1 VSRDYFSNPD
11 ELRDVSEPLSHF
23 IDQYLDY
30 LYEAHPT
37 EAAADG
43 VHLHDDLLED
53 LSRSAIET
61 RIREFGGWRR
71 RLDGIAS
78 GGLTA
83 DERLDRRMLGDCI
96 RSRLYA
102 LEEVRDWERNPLVYA
117 EVLANSLATQ
127 VLFAY
132 ADLPERARRIGSKLR
147 QTPRLIDSA
156 RENVSE
162 APGLFVK
169 VAIES
174 FEGVLS
180 FIEKDLPR
188 AFRDLDDLHI
198 LGDLADASTDAAASL
213 HGYIGYLR
221 DTLAPKSRAT
231 FRIGREQFEQ
241 KLRLDEG
248 IDMPS
253 DQLLDIAL
261 RELRAT
267 QEEFSRIAA
276 TIDSDRAEAWRKVK
290 AQHPSAEELIPAVGE
305 QVQKL
310 QTFLQ
315 RNPLVTMPENAG
327 LRIAPTPDFYR
338 WTFASLWTPG
348 PFEVSKVPACYYI
361 TNVAPSWSD
370 SRKKGHLLDLNYASL
385 WSVSTHEVYPGH
397 FLHFEHLRQVKSR
410 LRKSTLCAP
419 TSFIEGW
426 AHYAEQMILDEGFE
440 HGNAEIRLGQLAE
453 ALTRLARTIVGIR
466 LHTED
471 LSVEQG
477 VRFFMEEAYLEEG
490 TARQEAERGTFDPSY
505 VLYALGKQMMVKLR
519 ADAEEAAKSAP
530 HGEGFSLQ
538 RFHDNVLGHGSVPF
552 WMHRVL
558 MGRNEPVIE

>member
-1 VSRDYFSNPD
+1 M
-11 ELRDVSEPLSHF
+11 SEPLSHF
-23 IDQYLDY
+23 VDQYLDY
-30 LYEAHPT
+30 LYETHPT

-53 LSRSAIET
+53 LSRSAIDS
-61 RIREFGGWRR
+61 RIREFGGWGR
-71 RLDGIAS
+71 RLDGIAA
-78 GGLTA
+78 GGLTPE
-83 DERLDRRMLGDCI
+83 ERLDRRMLGDCI

-132 ADLPERARRIGSKLR
+132 ADLPERARRVGSKLR
-147 QTPRLIDSA
+147 QTPRLIDAA

-174 FEGVLS
+174 FEGVLR

-213 HGYIGYLR
+213 REYIGYLR

-231 FRIGREQFEQ
+231 FRIGREQFEK
-241 KLRLDEG
+241 KLRFDEG
-248 IDMPS
+248 IEIPS

-267 QEEFSRIAA
+267 QEEFARIAT
-276 TIDSDRAEAWRKVK
+276 TIDRDPTEAWRKVK
-290 AQHPSAEELIPAVGE
+290 LKHPSADELIPAVGE

-315 RNPLVTMPENAG
+315 RKPLVTLPESAG

-348 PFEVSKVPACYYI
+348 PFEVAKVPARYYI
-361 TNVAPSWSD
+361 TNVDPKWSD
-370 SRKKGHLLDLNYASL
+370 SRKKEHLLDLNYASL

-440 HGNAEIRLGQLAE
+440 HGNEEIRLGQLAE
-453 ALTRLARTIVGIR
+453 SLTRLARTIVGIR
-466 LHTED
+466 LHAED

-477 VRFFMEEAYLEEG
+477 VRFFREEAYLEEG

-519 ADAEEAAKSAP
+519 TDAEEAARSKND
-530 HGEGFSLQ
+530 GFSLQ

-552 WMHRVL
+552 WMHRAL
-558 MGRNEPVIE
+558 MGRDEPVIE

>member
-1 VSRDYFSNPD
+1 
-11 ELRDVSEPLSHF
+11 
-23 IDQYLDY
+23 
-30 LYEAHPT
+30 
-37 EAAADG
+37 

-53 LSRSAIET
+53 LSRSAIDS
-61 RIREFGGWRR
+61 RIREFGGWSR

-78 GGLTA
+78 GGLTSE
-83 DERLDRRMLGDCI
+83 ERLDRRMLGDCI

-198 LGDLADASTDAAASL
+198 LGDLADASTDAAGSL
-213 HGYIGYLR
+213 REYIGYLR

-231 FRIGREQFEQ
+231 FRIGRKQFEQ
-241 KLRLDEG
+241 KLRFDEG
-248 IDMPS
+248 IDIPS

-261 RELRAT
+261 RELRVT
-267 QEEFSRIAA
+267 QEEFARVASSIA
-276 TIDSDRAEAWRKVK
+276 SDPAEAWRKVK
-290 AQHPSAEELIPAVGE
+290 ARHPSAEKLIQTAGE

-315 RNPLVTMPENAG
+315 RKPLVTMPENAG
-327 LRIAPTPDFYR
+327 LRIAATPDFYR
-338 WTFASLWTPG
+338 RTFASLWTPG
-348 PFEVSKVPACYYI
+348 PFEVAKVPACYYI
-361 TNVAPSWSD
+361 TNVDPAWSD
-370 SRKKGHLLDLNYASL
+370 SRKEEHLLDLNYASL

-397 FLHFEHLRQVKSR
+397 FLHFEHLRQVKAR
-410 LRKSTLCAP
+410 LRKSMLCAP
-419 TSFIEGW
+419 MSFIEGW
-426 AHYAEQMILDEGFE
+426 AHYAEQMVLDEGFE

-477 VRFFMEEAYLEEG
+477 VRFFTEEAYLEEG
-490 TARQEAERGTFDPSY
+490 TARQEAERGTFDPGY

-519 ADAEEAAKSAP
+519 ADAEEAAKTAGR
-530 HGEGFSLQ
+530 GEGFSLR
-538 RFHDNVLGHGSVPF
+538 RFHDKILGHGSVPF
-552 WMHRVL
+552 WMHRAL
-558 MGRNEPVIE
+558 LGRNEPVIE

>member
-1 VSRDYFSNPD
+1 M
-11 ELRDVSEPLSHF
+11 SEPLSHF

-30 LYEAHPT
+30 VYEIQPT

-53 LSRSAIET
+53 LSRSAIDS
-61 RIREFGGWRR
+61 RIREFGGWSR
-71 RLDGIAS
+71 RLDGIKP
-78 GGLTA
+78 GGLTSE
-83 DERLDRRMLGDCI
+83 ERLDRRMLGDCI

-198 LGDLADASTDAAASL
+198 LGDLADASTDAAGSL
-213 HGYIGYLR
+213 REYIGYLR

-231 FRIGREQFEQ
+231 FRIGRKQFEQ
-241 KLRLDEG
+241 KLRFDEG
-248 IDMPS
+248 IDIPS

-261 RELRAT
+261 RELRVT
-267 QEEFSRIAA
+267 QEEFARVASSIA
-276 TIDSDRAEAWRKVK
+276 SDPAEVWRKVK
-290 AQHPSAEELIPAVGE
+290 ARHPSAEKLIQTAGE

-315 RNPLVTMPENAG
+315 RKPLVTMPENAG
-327 LRIAPTPDFYR
+327 LRIAATPDFYR
-338 WTFASLWTPG
+338 RTFASLWTPG
-348 PFEVSKVPACYYI
+348 PFEVAKVPACYYI
-361 TNVAPSWSD
+361 TNVDPAWSD
-370 SRKKGHLLDLNYASL
+370 SRKEEHLLDLNYASL

-397 FLHFEHLRQVKSR
+397 FLHFEHLRQVKAR
-410 LRKSTLCAP
+410 LRKTTLCAP

-477 VRFFMEEAYLEEG
+477 VRFFTEEAYLEEG
-490 TARQEAERGTFDPSY
+490 TARQEAERGTFDPGY

-519 ADAEEAAKSAP
+519 ADAEEAAKTA
-530 HGEGFSLQ
+530 GRGDGFSLQ
-538 RFHDNVLGHGSVPF
+538 RFHDKILGHGSVPF
-552 WMHRVL
+552 WMHRAL
-558 MGRNEPVIE
+558 LGRNEPVIE

>member
-1 VSRDYFSNPD
+1 
-11 ELRDVSEPLSHF
+11 VSEPLSHF
-23 IDQYLDY
+23 VDQYLDY
-30 LYEAHPT
+30 LYETHPT

-53 LSRSAIET
+53 LSRSAIDT
-61 RIREFGGWRR
+61 RIREFGGWGR
-71 RLDGIAS
+71 RLEGIS
-78 GGLTA
+78 TGDLTPE
-83 DERLDRRMLGDCI
+83 ERLDRRMLGDCI
-96 RSRLYA
+96 RGRLYA

-162 APGLFVK
+162 PPGLFVK

-213 HGYIGYLR
+213 REYIGYLR

-231 FRIGREQFEQ
+231 FRIGRDQLEQ
-241 KLRLDEG
+241 KLRFDEG
-248 IDMPS
+248 IDIPS
-253 DQLLDIAL
+253 DQLLEIAL

-267 QEEFSRIAA
+267 QEEFARIA
-276 TIDSDRAEAWRKVK
+276 TSIDSDPAEAWRKVK
-290 AQHPSAEELIPAVGE
+290 MRHPTVDELIPAVGE
-305 QVQKL
+305 QVKKL

-315 RNPLVTMPENAG
+315 RKSLVTLPENAG

-348 PFEVSKVPACYYI
+348 PFEVAKIPARYYI
-361 TNVAPSWSD
+361 TNVDPDWSD
-370 SRKKGHLLDLNYASL
+370 SRKNDHLLDLNYASL

-426 AHYAEQMILDEGFE
+426 AHYAEEMILDEGFE
-440 HGNAEIRLGQLAE
+440 RGNAEIRLGQLAE
-453 ALTRLARTIVGIR
+453 ALTRLARTVVGIR
-466 LHTED
+466 LHAED

-477 VRFFMEEAYLEEG
+477 VRFFKEEAYLEEG
-490 TARQEAERGTFDPSY
+490 TARREAERGTFDPSY
-505 VLYALGKQMMVKLR
+505 VLYALGKLMMVKLR
-519 ADAEEAAKSAP
+519 ADVEEATRSTPKS
-530 HGEGFSLQ
+530 EGFSLQ
-538 RFHDNVLGHGSVPF
+538 RFHDNVLGQGSVPF
-552 WMHRVL
+552 WMHRAL
-558 MGRNEPVIE
+558 MGRDEPVIE

>member
-1 VSRDYFSNPD
+1 
-11 ELRDVSEPLSHF
+11 
-23 IDQYLDY
+23 
-30 LYEAHPT
+30 
-37 EAAADG
+37 
-43 VHLHDDLLED
+43 HDDLLED
-53 LSRSAIET
+53 LSRSAIDS

-71 RLDGIAS
+71 RLDGIAAS
-78 GGLTA
+78 GLKPE
-83 DERLDRRMLGDCI
+83 ERLDRRMLGNCI

-127 VLFAY
+127 VLFEY
-132 ADLPERARRIGSKLR
+132 ADLPERARRVGSKLR
-147 QTPRLIDSA
+147 QTPRLIEAA

-180 FIEKDLPR
+180 FIDKDLPR
-188 AFRDLDDLHI
+188 VFRNLDDLHI

-213 HGYIGYLR
+213 REYIGYLR

-231 FRIGREQFEQ
+231 FRIGRDQFEQ
-241 KLRLDEG
+241 KLRFDEG
-248 IDMPS
+248 IDIPS

-267 QEEFSRIAA
+267 QEEFARIAT
-276 TIDSDRAEAWRKVK
+276 TIDRDPAEAWRKVK
-290 AQHPSAEELIPAVGE
+290 LQHPSADELIPAVGE

-315 RNPLVTMPENAG
+315 RKPLVTLPESAG

-338 WTFASLWTPG
+338 WTFASLWTAG
-348 PFEVSKVPACYYI
+348 PFEVAKVPARYYI
-361 TNVAPSWSD
+361 TNVDPEWSD
-370 SRKKGHLLDLNYASL
+370 SRKKDHLLDLNYASL

-466 LHTED
+466 LHAED

-477 VRFFMEEAYLEEG
+477 VRFFKEEAYLEEG

-519 ADAEEAAKSAP
+519 TDAEEAARSNND
-530 HGEGFSLQ
+530 GFSLQ

-552 WMHRVL
+552 WMHRAL
-558 MGRNEPVIE
+558 MGRDEPVIE

>member
-1 VSRDYFSNPD
+1 M
-11 ELRDVSEPLSHF
+11 SEPLSHF

-30 LYEAHPT
+30 VYEIQPT

-53 LSRSAIET
+53 LSRSAIDS
-61 RIREFGGWRR
+61 RIREFGGWSR
-71 RLDGIAS
+71 RLDGIAP
-78 GGLTA
+78 GGLTSE
-83 DERLDRRMLGDCI
+83 ERLDRRMLGDCI

-198 LGDLADASTDAAASL
+198 LGDLADASTDAAGSL
-213 HGYIGYLR
+213 REYIGYLR

-231 FRIGREQFEQ
+231 FRIGRKQFEQ
-241 KLRLDEG
+241 KLRFDEG
-248 IDMPS
+248 IDIPS

-261 RELRAT
+261 RELRVT
-267 QEEFSRIAA
+267 QEEFSRVASSIA
-276 TIDSDRAEAWRKVK
+276 SDPAEVWRKVK
-290 AQHPSAEELIPAVGE
+290 ARHPSAEKLIQTAGE

-315 RNPLVTMPENAG
+315 RKPLVTMPENAG
-327 LRIAPTPDFYR
+327 LRIAATPDFYR
-338 WTFASLWTPG
+338 RTFASLWTPG
-348 PFEVSKVPACYYI
+348 PFEVAKVPACYYI
-361 TNVAPSWSD
+361 TNVDPAWSD
-370 SRKKGHLLDLNYASL
+370 SRKEEHLLDLNYASL

-397 FLHFEHLRQVKSR
+397 FLHFEHLRQVKAR
-410 LRKSTLCAP
+410 LRKTTLCAP

-477 VRFFMEEAYLEEG
+477 VRFFTEEAYLEEG
-490 TARQEAERGTFDPSY
+490 TARQEAERGTFDPGY

-519 ADAEEAAKSAP
+519 ADAEEAAKTAGP
-530 HGEGFSLQ
+530 GDGFSLQ
-538 RFHDNVLGHGSVPF
+538 RFHDKILGHGSVPF
-552 WMHRVL
+552 WMHRAL
-558 MGRNEPVIE
+558 LGRKEPVIE

>member
-1 VSRDYFSNPD
+1 M
-11 ELRDVSEPLSHF
+11 SEPLSHF
-23 IDQYLDY
+23 VDQYLDY
-30 LYEAHPT
+30 LYETHPT

-53 LSRSAIET
+53 LSRSAIDT
-61 RIREFGGWRR
+61 RIREFGGWGR
-71 RLDGIAS
+71 RLEGIS
-78 GGLTA
+78 TGDLTPE
-83 DERLDRRMLGDCI
+83 ERLDRRMLGDCI
-96 RSRLYA
+96 RGRLYA

-162 APGLFVK
+162 PPGLFVK

-213 HGYIGYLR
+213 REYIGYLR

-231 FRIGREQFEQ
+231 FRIGRDQLEQ
-241 KLRLDEG
+241 KLRFDEG
-248 IDMPS
+248 IDIPS
-253 DQLLDIAL
+253 DQLLEIAL

-267 QEEFSRIAA
+267 QEEFARIA
-276 TIDSDRAEAWRKVK
+276 TSIDSDPAEAWRKVK
-290 AQHPSAEELIPAVGE
+290 MRHPTVDELIPAVGE
-305 QVQKL
+305 QVKKL

-315 RNPLVTMPENAG
+315 RKSLVTLPENAG

-348 PFEVSKVPACYYI
+348 PFEVAKIPARYYI
-361 TNVAPSWSD
+361 TNVDPDWSD
-370 SRKKGHLLDLNYASL
+370 SRKNDHLLDLNYASL

-426 AHYAEQMILDEGFE
+426 AHYAEEMILDEGFE
-440 HGNAEIRLGQLAE
+440 RGNAEIRLGQLAE
-453 ALTRLARTIVGIR
+453 ALTRLARTVVGIR
-466 LHTED
+466 LHAED

-477 VRFFMEEAYLEEG
+477 VRFFKEEAYLEEG
-490 TARQEAERGTFDPSY
+490 TARREAERGTFDPSY
-505 VLYALGKQMMVKLR
+505 VLYALGKLMMVKLR
-519 ADAEEAAKSAP
+519 ADVEEATRSTPKS
-530 HGEGFSLQ
+530 EGFSLQ
-538 RFHDNVLGHGSVPF
+538 RFHDNVLGQGSVPF
-552 WMHRVL
+552 WMHRAL
-558 MGRNEPVIE
+558 MGRDEPVIE

>member
-1 VSRDYFSNPD
+1 M
-11 ELRDVSEPLSHF
+11 SEPLSHF
-23 IDQYLDY
+23 VDQYLDY
-30 LYEAHPT
+30 LYETHPT

-53 LSRSAIET
+53 LSRSAIDS
-61 RIREFGGWRR
+61 RIREFGGWGR
-71 RLDGIAS
+71 RLDGISA
-78 GGLTA
+78 GGLTPE
-83 DERLDRRMLGDCI
+83 ERLDRRMLGDCI

-132 ADLPERARRIGSKLR
+132 ADLPERARRVGSKLR
-147 QTPRLIDSA
+147 QTPRLIDAA

-174 FEGVLS
+174 FEGVLR

-213 HGYIGYLR
+213 REYIGYLR

-231 FRIGREQFEQ
+231 FRIGREQFEK
-241 KLRLDEG
+241 KLRFDEG
-248 IDMPS
+248 IEIPS

-267 QEEFSRIAA
+267 QEEFARVAT
-276 TIDSDRAEAWRKVK
+276 TIDRDPTEAWRKGK
-290 AQHPSAEELIPAVGE
+290 LKHPSADELIPAVGE

-315 RNPLVTMPENAG
+315 RKPLVTLPESAG

-348 PFEVSKVPACYYI
+348 PFEVAKVPARYYI
-361 TNVAPSWSD
+361 TNVDPKWSD
-370 SRKKGHLLDLNYASL
+370 SRKKEHLLDLNYASL

-453 ALTRLARTIVGIR
+453 SLTRLARTIVGIR
-466 LHTED
+466 LHAED

-477 VRFFMEEAYLEEG
+477 VRFFREEAYLEEG

-519 ADAEEAAKSAP
+519 TDAEEAARSKND
-530 HGEGFSLQ
+530 GFSLQ

-552 WMHRVL
+552 WMHRAL
-558 MGRNEPVIE
+558 MGRDEPVIE

>member
-1 VSRDYFSNPD
+1 
-11 ELRDVSEPLSHF
+11 VSEPLSHF

-30 LYEAHPT
+30 LYEIHPT

-43 VHLHDDLLED
+43 VHLHDDLLEN
-53 LSRSAIET
+53 LSRNAIDS
-61 RIREFGGWRR
+61 RIREFGGWSR

-78 GGLTA
+78 GGLTGK
-83 DERLDRRMLGDCI
+83 ERLDRRMLGDCI

-132 ADLPERARRIGSKLR
+132 ADLPERARRVGSKLR

-156 RENVSE
+156 KENVSE

-188 AFRDLDDLHI
+188 AFRDLDDLHV
-198 LGDLADASTDAAASL
+198 LGDLADASSDAAASIR
-213 HGYIGYLR
+213 GYIGYLR

-231 FRIGREQFEQ
+231 FRIGRDQFEQ
-241 KLRLDEG
+241 KLRFDEG
-248 IDMPS
+248 IDIPS

-261 RELRAT
+261 RELRVT
-267 QEEFSRIAA
+267 QDEFARVASS
-276 TIDSDRAEAWRKVK
+276 IDSDPAEAWRKVK
-290 AQHPSAEELIPAVGE
+290 ARHPSADELIQTVGE

-315 RNPLVTMPENAG
+315 RKPLVTMPENAG
-327 LRIAPTPDFYR
+327 LRIAPTPEFYR

-348 PFEVSKVPACYYI
+348 PFEVAKVPACYYI
-361 TNVAPSWSD
+361 TNVDPAWSD
-370 SRKKGHLLDLNYASL
+370 SRKEEHLLDLNYASL

-477 VRFFMEEAYLEEG
+477 VRFFKEQAYLEEG
-490 TARQEAERGTFDPSY
+490 TARQEAERGTFDPGY
-505 VLYALGKQMMVKLR
+505 TLYALGKQMMVKLR
-519 ADAEEAAKSAP
+519 ADAEEAAKTAGS
-530 HGEGFSLQ
+530 GEGFSLR
-538 RFHDNVLGHGSVPF
+538 RFHDEVLGHGSVPF
-552 WMHRVL
+552 WMHRAL
-558 MGRNEPVIE
+558 MGRDEPVIE

>member
-1 VSRDYFSNPD
+1 M
-11 ELRDVSEPLSHF
+11 SEPLSHF
-23 IDQYLDY
+23 VDQYLDF
-30 LYEAHPT
+30 LYETHPT

-53 LSRSAIET
+53 LSRSAIDS

-71 RLDGIAS
+71 RLDGIAAS
-78 GGLTA
+78 GLKPE
-83 DERLDRRMLGDCI
+83 ERLDRRMLGDCI

-127 VLFAY
+127 VLFEY
-132 ADLPERARRIGSKLR
+132 ADLPERARRVGSKLR
-147 QTPRLIDSA
+147 QTPRLIEAA

-180 FIEKDLPR
+180 FIDKDLPR
-188 AFRDLDDLHI
+188 VFRNLDDLHI

-213 HGYIGYLR
+213 REYIGYLR

-231 FRIGREQFEQ
+231 FRIGRDQFEQ
-241 KLRLDEG
+241 KLRFDEG
-248 IDMPS
+248 IDIPS

-267 QEEFSRIAA
+267 QEEFARIAT
-276 TIDSDRAEAWRKVK
+276 TIDRDPAEAWRKVK
-290 AQHPSAEELIPAVGE
+290 LQHPSADELIPAVGE

-315 RNPLVTMPENAG
+315 RKPLVTLPESAG

-338 WTFASLWTPG
+338 WTFASLWTAG
-348 PFEVSKVPACYYI
+348 PFEVAKVPARYYI
-361 TNVAPSWSD
+361 TNVDPEWSD
-370 SRKKGHLLDLNYASL
+370 SRKKDHLLDLNYASL

-466 LHTED
+466 LHAED

-477 VRFFMEEAYLEEG
+477 VRFFKEEAYLEEG

-519 ADAEEAAKSAP
+519 TDAEEAARSNND
-530 HGEGFSLQ
+530 GFSLQ

-552 WMHRVL
+552 WMHRAL
-558 MGRNEPVIE
+558 MGRDEPVIE

>member
-1 VSRDYFSNPD
+1 M
-11 ELRDVSEPLSHF
+11 SEPLSHF
-23 IDQYLDY
+23 VDQYLDF
-30 LYEAHPT
+30 LYETHPT

-53 LSRSAIET
+53 LSRSAIDS

-71 RLDGIAS
+71 RLDGIAAS
-78 GGLTA
+78 GLKPE
-83 DERLDRRMLGDCI
+83 ERLDRRMLGDCI

-127 VLFAY
+127 VLFEY
-132 ADLPERARRIGSKLR
+132 ADLPERARRVGSKLR
-147 QTPRLIDSA
+147 QTPRLIEAA

-174 FEGVLS
+174 FEGLLS
-180 FIEKDLPR
+180 FIDKDLPR
-188 AFRDLDDLHI
+188 VFRNLDDLHI

-213 HGYIGYLR
+213 REYIGYLR

-231 FRIGREQFEQ
+231 FRIGRDQFEQ
-241 KLRLDEG
+241 KLRFDEG
-248 IDMPS
+248 IDIPS

-267 QEEFSRIAA
+267 QEEFARIAT
-276 TIDSDRAEAWRKVK
+276 TIDRDPAEAWRKVK
-290 AQHPSAEELIPAVGE
+290 LQHPSADELIPAVGE

-315 RNPLVTMPENAG
+315 RKPLVTLPESAG

-338 WTFASLWTPG
+338 WTFASLWTAG
-348 PFEVSKVPACYYI
+348 PFEVAKVPARYYI
-361 TNVAPSWSD
+361 TNVDPEWSD
-370 SRKKGHLLDLNYASL
+370 SRKKDHLLDLNYASL

-466 LHTED
+466 LHAED

-477 VRFFMEEAYLEEG
+477 VRFFKEEAYLEEG

-519 ADAEEAAKSAP
+519 TDAEEAARSNND
-530 HGEGFSLQ
+530 GFSLQ

-552 WMHRVL
+552 WMHRAL
-558 MGRNEPVIE
+558 MGRDEPVIE

>member
-1 VSRDYFSNPD
+1 M
-11 ELRDVSEPLSHF
+11 SEPLSHF

-30 LYEAHPT
+30 VYEIQPT

-53 LSRSAIET
+53 LSRSAIDS
-61 RIREFGGWRR
+61 RIREFGGWSR
-71 RLDGIAS
+71 
-78 GGLTA
+78 
-83 DERLDRRMLGDCI
+83 
-96 RSRLYA
+96 RLYA

-132 ADLPERARRIGSKLR
+132 ADLPERARRIGAKLR

-174 FEGVLS
+174 FEGVLR

-198 LGDLADASTDAAASL
+198 LGDLADASTDAAGSL
-213 HGYIGYLR
+213 REYIGYLR

-231 FRIGREQFEQ
+231 FRIGRKQFEQ
-241 KLRLDEG
+241 KLRFDEG
-248 IDMPS
+248 IDIPS

-261 RELRAT
+261 RELRVT
-267 QEEFSRIAA
+267 QEEFARVASSIA
-276 TIDSDRAEAWRKVK
+276 SDPAEAWRKVK
-290 AQHPSAEELIPAVGE
+290 ARHPSAEKLIQTAGE

-315 RNPLVTMPENAG
+315 RKPLVTMPENAG
-327 LRIAPTPDFYR
+327 LRIAATPDFYR
-338 WTFASLWTPG
+338 RTFASLWTPG
-348 PFEVSKVPACYYI
+348 PFEVAKVPACYYI
-361 TNVAPSWSD
+361 TNVDPTWSD
-370 SRKKGHLLDLNYASL
+370 SRKEEHLLDLNYASL

-397 FLHFEHLRQVKSR
+397 FLHFEHLRQVKAR

-477 VRFFMEEAYLEEG
+477 VRFFTEEAYLEEG
-490 TARQEAERGTFDPSY
+490 TARQEAERGTFDPGY

-519 ADAEEAAKSAP
+519 ADAEEAAKTAGSR
-530 HGEGFSLQ
+530 EGFSLQ
-538 RFHDNVLGHGSVPF
+538 RFHDKILGHGSVPF
-552 WMHRVL
+552 WMHRAL
-558 MGRNEPVIE
+558 LGRNEPVIE

>member
-1 VSRDYFSNPD
+1 M
-11 ELRDVSEPLSHF
+11 SEPLSHF
-23 IDQYLDY
+23 VDQYLDF
-30 LYEAHPT
+30 LYETHPT

-53 LSRSAIET
+53 LSRSAIDS

-71 RLDGIAS
+71 RLDGIAAS
-78 GGLTA
+78 GLKA
-83 DERLDRRMLGDCI
+83 EERLDRRMLGDCI

-127 VLFAY
+127 VLFEY
-132 ADLPERARRIGSKLR
+132 ADLPERARRVGSKLR
-147 QTPRLIDSA
+147 QTPRLIEAA

-174 FEGVLS
+174 FQGVLS
-180 FIEKDLPR
+180 FIDKDLPR
-188 AFRDLDDLHI
+188 VFRNLDDLHI

-213 HGYIGYLR
+213 REYIGYLR

-231 FRIGREQFEQ
+231 FRIGRDQFEQ
-241 KLRLDEG
+241 KLRFDEG
-248 IDMPS
+248 IDIPS

-267 QEEFSRIAA
+267 QEEFARIAT
-276 TIDSDRAEAWRKVK
+276 TIDRDPVEAWRKVK
-290 AQHPSAEELIPAVGE
+290 LQHPSADELIPAVGE

-315 RNPLVTMPENAG
+315 RKPLVTLPESAG

-338 WTFASLWTPG
+338 WTFASLWTAG
-348 PFEVSKVPACYYI
+348 PFEVAKVPARYYI
-361 TNVAPSWSD
+361 TNVDPEWSD
-370 SRKKGHLLDLNYASL
+370 SRKKDHLLDLNYASL

-466 LHTED
+466 LHAED

-477 VRFFMEEAYLEEG
+477 VRFFKEEAYLEEG

-519 ADAEEAAKSAP
+519 TDAEEAARSNND
-530 HGEGFSLQ
+530 GFSLQ

-552 WMHRVL
+552 WMHRAL
-558 MGRNEPVIE
+558 MGRDEPVIE